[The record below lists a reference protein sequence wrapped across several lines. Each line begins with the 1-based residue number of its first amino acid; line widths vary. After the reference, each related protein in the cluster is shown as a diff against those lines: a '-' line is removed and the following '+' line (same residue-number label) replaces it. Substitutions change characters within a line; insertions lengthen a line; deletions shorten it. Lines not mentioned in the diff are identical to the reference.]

1 MSVLIF
7 AELDEGKIK
16 KSSQEAIFYGAK
28 VAEMTGTSATAIV
41 IGEAT
46 EAELASAGRFGATN
60 VLHATDGN
68 DGPGRLAEP
77 NGMAYA
83 TVVAA
88 AARQENATV
97 IVLAKSS
104 LADAMT
110 ARLAGKLKAGLAAN
124 VVELPDL
131 SNGFHVKSSI
141 YTGKAFAYNELK
153 ADVKILAIKKNT
165 ITPVESEATA
175 SVTMFTPSLNDADF
189 VISVKNTEKASGDVL
204 LPEADFVVSAGRGL
218 KGPENWGI
226 VEDLARS
233 LHAATACSKPVSDLD
248 WRPHSEHVGQTGLK
262 ISPNLYIACGISGAI
277 QHLAGVNSSKVI
289 VVINKDPE
297 APFFKSAD
305 YGIVGDVFDVLPRLT
320 KAVKAL

>member
-28 VAEMTGTSATAIV
+28 VAEMTGTSATAII
-41 IGEAT
+41 IGLADD
-46 EAELASAGRFGATN
+46 AELASAGNFGA
-60 VLHATDGN
+60 VKVFHATD
-68 DGPGRLAEP
+68 PKLTEP

-88 AARQENATV
+88 AAQREGSKV
-97 IVLAKSS
+97 VVLAKSS

-124 VVELPDL
+124 VIELPNL
-131 SNGFHVKSSI
+131 SNGFQVKSSI
-141 YTGKAFAYNELK
+141 YTGKAFAYNDMK

-165 ITPVESEATA
+165 IVPQETGASAPVEAFAPTL
-175 SVTMFTPSLNDADF
+175 TDADF
-189 VISVKNTEKASGDVL
+189 VVAVKNTEKSSGDVL
-204 LPEADFVVSAGRGL
+204 LPEADMVVSAGRGL

-226 VEDLARS
+226 VENLAKA

-297 APFFKSAD
+297 SPFFKSAD

-320 KAVKAL
+320 KAVQAL

>member
-7 AELDEGKIK
+7 AELDEGKLK

-28 VAEMTGTSATAIV
+28 VAEMTGTSATAIIV
-41 IGEAT
+41 GPADDS
-46 EAELASAGRFGATN
+46 ELASSGRFGATK
-60 VLHATDGN
+60 VLHAADGKLN
-68 DGPGRLAEP
+68 EP

-88 AARQENATV
+88 AAQQESSKT

-124 VVELPDL
+124 VIELPDL
-131 SNGFHVKSSI
+131 SSGFRVKSSI
-141 YTGKAFAYNELK
+141 YTGKAFANNELK

-165 ITPVESEATA
+165 ITPQETDATA
-175 SVTMFTPSLNDADF
+175 PVEAFAPSLHDGDF
-189 VISVKNTEKASGDVL
+189 VISVKNTEKSSGDIL
-204 LPEADFVVSAGRGL
+204 LPEADLVVSAGRGL
-218 KGPENWGI
+218 KGPENWEI
-226 VEDLARS
+226 VEDLAKA

>member
-16 KSSQEAIFYGAK
+16 KSSQEAIYYGAK
-28 VAEMTGTSATAIV
+28 VAEMTGTSATV
-41 IGEAT
+41 ISIGQT
-46 EAELASAGRFGATN
+46 TDDELSSAGRFGAAK
-60 VLHATDGN
+60 VLHASDS
-68 DGPGRLAEP
+68 RLNEP

-83 TVVAA
+83 TVVAGIA
-88 AARQENATV
+88 QQEGSKI

-124 VVELPDL
+124 VIELPDL
-131 SNGFHVKSSI
+131 SNGFRVKSSI
-141 YTGKAFAYNELK
+141 YTGKAFAYNDLK

-165 ITPVESEATA
+165 VTPEEKDVTAPVET
-175 SVTMFTPSLNDADF
+175 VTPTLSDSDF
-189 VISVKNTEKASGDVL
+189 VISVKNTEKSSGDIL
-204 LPEADFVVSAGRGL
+204 LPEADLVVSAGRGL

-226 VEDLARS
+226 VEDLAKA

>member
-28 VAEMTGTSATAIV
+28 VADMMGTSATAV
-41 IGEAT
+41 IIGQADDS
-46 EAELASAGRFGATN
+46 ELASAGSFGATK
-60 VLHATDGN
+60 VLHAMDAKLN
-68 DGPGRLAEP
+68 EA

-88 AARQENATV
+88 AAQQEGSKV

-124 VVELPDL
+124 VIDLPDL
-131 SNGFHVKSSI
+131 SNGFQVKSSI
-141 YTGKAFAYNELK
+141 YTGKAFAYNDLK

-165 ITPVESEATA
+165 ITPEEKDAIAQVEIFAPA
-175 SVTMFTPSLNDADF
+175 LNDTDF
-189 VISVKNTEKASGDVL
+189 VISVKNTEKSSGDIL
-204 LPEADFVVSAGRGL
+204 LPEADLVVSAGRGL

-226 VEDLARS
+226 VEDLAKA

-289 VVINKDPE
+289 VVINKDPD

-320 KAVKAL
+320 KAVQAL

>member
-16 KSSQEAIFYGAK
+16 KSSQEALFYGAK
-28 VAEMTGTSATAIV
+28 VAEQTGTSATAII
-41 IGEAT
+41 IGA
-46 EAELASAGRFGATN
+46 ADDSELASAGRFGATK
-60 VLHATDGN
+60 VLHAADA
-68 DGPGRLAEP
+68 RLNEP

-88 AARQENATV
+88 AAQQESSTV

-124 VVELPDL
+124 VIELPDL
-131 SNGFHVKSSI
+131 SNGFRVKSSI
-141 YTGKAFAYNELK
+141 YTGKAFAFNELK
-153 ADVKILAIKKNT
+153 ADIKILAIRKNT
-165 ITPVESEATA
+165 ITPEETEATA
-175 SVTMFTPSLNDADF
+175 PVDSFSPSLNDADF
-189 VISVKNTEKASGDVL
+189 AISVKSTEKASGDVL
-204 LPEADFVVSAGRGL
+204 LPEADLVVSAGRGL

-226 VEDLARS
+226 VEELAQA

-248 WRPHSEHVGQTGLK
+248 WRPHAEHVGQTGLK